1 MYDVIVVGA
10 RCAGAPLAM
19 LLARGGHRVLL
30 ADRAHFP
37 SDTMSTHFMQPAE
50 LVQLREWGLLDV
62 LLATGCPPCAT
73 VATHRGDFLLAGTPP
88 LPDGVAAYAPRRTIL
103 DKLLVDAAVAAGAEL
118 REGFTIDDL
127 VWEENRVAGVVGRSG
142 GRATRERA
150 RVVVGAD
157 GCYSRVARLVGAA
170 RYDTVPCQTC
180 TYYAYWEGVAV
191 SGFEAY
197 LLADPALNILLFPTH
212 DGAICSFIQWPLA
225 AFPRVRTDVEG
236 SVRAAFAAIPG
247 LAERFAT
254 ARPIG
259 RFAGTA
265 DRDNY
270 FRVPHGPG
278 WALVGDAGYYRDPR
292 TAMGIKDAFQSAA
305 TLAAALD
312 AGLTGRLPLDVALAD
327 YHRERDA
334 AVRPGYESTLRAIRF
349 APPDPDEWRLRAA
362 LRGNQ
367 ADTDQYCGLVI
378 DTTDPE
384 AFFAPANLARITQH
398 AASVSV

>member
-37 SDTMSTHFMQPAE
+37 SDTMSTHFMQPSE
-50 LVQLREWGLLDV
+50 LVQLRDWGLLDA

-73 VATHRGDFLLAGTPP
+73 VATHRGDFLLVGAPP
-88 LPDGVAAYAPRRTIL
+88 LPDGVAAYAPRRTVL
-103 DKLLVDAAVAAGAEL
+103 DKLLVDAAAAAGAEL
-118 REGFTIDDL
+118 REGCAIDDL
-127 VWEENRVAGVVGRSG
+127 VWDDGRVAGIAGRTG
-142 GRATRERA
+142 GRVIRERA

-157 GCYSRVARLVGAA
+157 GCYSRIARLVGAA
-170 RYDTVPCQTC
+170 RYDAVPCQTC
-180 TYYAYWEGVAV
+180 TYYTYWDGVAV

-225 AFPRVRTDVEG
+225 EFPRVRADVAG
-236 SVRAAFAAIPG
+236 SARAAFAAVPG
-247 LAERFAT
+247 LAERFA
-254 ARPIG
+254 AGRPLG
-259 RFAGTA
+259 RFVGTA
-265 DRDNY
+265 DRENC

-292 TAMGIKDAFQSAA
+292 TALGIRDAFRSAEL
-305 TLAAALD
+305 LAGALD
-312 AGLTGRLPLDVALAD
+312 AGLIGRVPLDAALAD

-349 APPDPDEWRLRAA
+349 APPDPDERRLRAA

-367 ADTDQYCGLVI
+367 ADTDRYCGLVI

-384 AFFAPANLARITQH
+384 VFFAPANLARIAQH
-398 AASVSV
+398 AEDVPA

>member
-37 SDTMSTHFMQPAE
+37 SDTMSTHFMQPSE
-50 LVQLREWGLLDV
+50 LVQLRDWGLLGA

-73 VATHRGDFLLAGTPP
+73 VATHRGDFLLVGTPP
-88 LPDGVAAYAPRRTIL
+88 LPDGVAAYAPRRTVL
-103 DKLLVDAAVAAGAEL
+103 DKLLVDAAAVAGAEL
-118 REGFTIDDL
+118 REGCTVDDL
-127 VWEENRVAGVVGRSG
+127 IWDDGRVAGVAGRAG
-142 GRATRERA
+142 GRVVRERA

-170 RYDTVPCQTC
+170 SYDAVPCQTC

-191 SGFEAY
+191 PGFEAY

-225 AFPRVRTDVEG
+225 DFPRVRADVEG
-236 SVRAAFAAIPG
+236 SARAAFAAVPG
-247 LAERFAT
+247 LAERLAA
-254 ARPIG
+254 ARRLG

-265 DRDNY
+265 DRDNH
-270 FRVPHGPG
+270 FRMPHGPG
-278 WALVGDAGYYRDPR
+278 WALAGDAGYYRDPR
-292 TAMGIKDAFQSAA
+292 TALGIRDAFRSAA
-305 TLAAALD
+305 LLAGALD
-312 AGLTGRLPLDVALAD
+312 AGLTGRMPLDAALAG

-349 APPDPDEWRLRAA
+349 APPDPDERRLRAA

-384 AFFAPANLARITQH
+384 AFFAPANLARIAQH
-398 AASVSV
+398 AEGVPD